1 MSIIEKKQFLLQIVE
16 DADDKLTGLLLALAN
31 EYNSNTSGE
40 KYSIEEISDFH
51 KTGDEYLQNPEKAF
65 TVEEAHQ
72 KIRNKLRD
80 AI

>member
-1 MSIIEKKQFLLQIVE
+1 MSITEKKQFLSQIVE
-16 DADDKLTGLLLALAN
+16 DADDKLTGLLLGLAN

-65 TVEEAHQ
+65 AVEEARQ

-80 AI
+80 EI